1 MFQSAISVGDT
12 RVFERLVA
20 GLEVEFGAPAAEVWR
35 GNLSKRKMRIFTG
48 MHAQRSAGSAPMK
61 ISMTTRNCSRGLP

>member
-20 GLEVEFGAPAAEVWR
+20 GLEVEFGAPAAE
-35 GNLSKRKMRIFTG
+35 
-48 MHAQRSAGSAPMK
+48 
-61 ISMTTRNCSRGLP
+61 GLARQFIEAEDSDFYWYARAA